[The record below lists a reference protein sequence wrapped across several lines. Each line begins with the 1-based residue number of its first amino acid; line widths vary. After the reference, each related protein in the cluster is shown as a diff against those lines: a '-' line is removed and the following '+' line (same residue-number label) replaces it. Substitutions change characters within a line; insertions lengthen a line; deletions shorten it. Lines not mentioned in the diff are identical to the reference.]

1 VKLYS
6 LRNSAILDSGANI
19 HVFNQLTRF
28 QNYRTAPTGDYVATP
43 DGEAPVLGYGEVDIE
58 ERRLER
64 FEPKAW
70 LGYLVGYNAASIYR
84 IWVPKLGRVVS
95 TRDVIFNEDEGF
107 NGNLDDED
115 DDLFR
120 RTVADLAALLVNID
134 ARDVTITVHT
144 DPLMT
149 EESNA
154 AELTEEASQAL
165 DSDGQGHHDLGTVNT
180 DDAGTQIEDEIV
192 AADRPEI
199 EIPEITEP
207 DPGPSSGPD
216 QSGKPSQT
224 RLGPVTRSQTEAS
237 KTGGHL
243 GRF

>member
-1 VKLYS
+1 MT
-6 LRNSAILDSGANI
+6 SAA
-19 HVFNQLTRF
+19 QRK
-28 QNYRTAPTGDYVATP
+28 
-43 DGEAPVLGYGEVDIE
+43 

-95 TRDVIFNEDEGF
+95 TRDVIFNQDEGF

-120 RTVADLAALLVNID
+120 MTVADLAALLVNID
-134 ARDVTITVHT
+134 ARDETITVHT
-144 DPLMT
+144 DPLI
-149 EESNA
+149 
-154 AELTEEASQAL
+154 TEEASQAL
-165 DSDGQGHHDLGTVNT
+165 GSDGQGHHDLGTVNT
-180 DDAGTQIEDEIV
+180 DDAIEDEIV
-192 AADRPEI
+192 AADRPGSKS
-199 EIPEITEP
+199 PEITPEITDG

-224 RLGPVTRSQTEAS
+224 EDL
-237 KTGGHL
+237 KTGGHP